1 MLLYMIEVRIVRVE
15 YDIDFHREN
24 PSMTRR
30 IAIVLFMLFLMPS
43 LSFGQIHENGD
54 VTKTVTVHVT
64 RPEAPKPIP
73 SSVFGSFLE
82 PIGKSTYGGLWADL
96 IENPSFEEGL
106 WSVEGI
112 ESLVR
117 DRPTLR
123 RASHLGLPL
132 PWEPLT
138 DQGTRYLPVRGD
150 AANSEQSLLMMALPG
165 KEVGVRQRIY
175 LPVKRQLTYIAS
187 IYLKRVSG
195 SEEVTISLRDRD
207 KPDSILASANISA
220 ISPVWKKYVVTLS
233 VPVSKAVPLAPSD
246 LVISIHNETRVLV
259 DQVSL
264 MPADNIDGLDPEE
277 VAMARDLHSPL
288 IRFGGNFTSA
298 YDWRDGVGPRDKR
311 VSKINISWGIPEY
324 NTFGTDEFLQFCRLI
339 HAEPQ
344 IALNLGS
351 DTPEHAAEWVEYVNN
366 RWPKLDG
373 SHTGGLLWELGNELW
388 GDFQVGYPSLER
400 VAAKT
405 FETSEAVRK
414 VDSHARLVATGAD
427 EDHFAEWNAV
437 QLSNPP
443 GTFDYL
449 STHFVVGDQMLLKGA
464 TKEFTTAALLALPI
478 GLENRLKAIH
488 EQIQASSHRD
498 RVKTAFTEWLL
509 YARNS
514 SDPNYTNMG
523 GAVFAAGFLN
533 SILRNSD
540 IVPISDMTGIIEFGG
555 IWKKRG
561 IVFGTPAYWVL
572 REYANANPTS
582 LLTVVSDSPSY
593 SVSNGSK
600 RLPEITDV
608 PYLDVTASTTEGGR
622 ELLLFCVNR
631 NPQYDL
637 SAKFDFASLGK
648 LQSEAMV
655 STLQAKS
662 LTVTNTEDAPD
673 TVRPSRRKEP
683 FKGFFHHSFPAG
695 SVTVITIR
703 FQ

>member
-1 MLLYMIEVRIVRVE
+1 MRGCEWSTTLAFDIES
-15 YDIDFHREN
+15 
-24 PSMTRR
+24 PSMNKR
-30 IAIVLFMLFLMPS
+30 IALVLLMLFRLTSP
-43 LSFGQIHENGD
+43 SFGQIHEKGD
-54 VTKTVTVHVT
+54 VSKTVTVHVT
-64 RPEAPKPIP
+64 RPGVPKPIP
-73 SSVFGSFLE
+73 NSVFGSFLE

-96 IENPSFEEGL
+96 VENPSFEEGL

-123 RASHLGLPL
+123 RSSHLGLPI
-132 PWEPLT
+132 PWEPLV
-138 DQGTRYLPVRGD
+138 DQGARYLPIRGD
-150 AANSEQSLLMMALPG
+150 AANSTQSLLIMGLPG
-165 KEVGVRQRIY
+165 KEIGIRQRVY
-175 LPVKRQLTYIAS
+175 LPVKRELTYLAS
-187 IYLKRVSG
+187 VYLKRISG
-195 SEEVTISLRDRD
+195 PEGVTISLRDRD
-207 KPDSILASANISA
+207 NPDSILASANISA
-220 ISPVWKKYVVTLS
+220 VSPEWKKYSVTLS
-233 VPVSKAVPLAPSD
+233 VPTSKALPLAPSD
-246 LVISIHNETRVLV
+246 LVISIHDDTRVQI

-264 MPADNIDGLDPEE
+264 MPADNIEGLDPEE

-311 VSKINISWGIPEY
+311 ISKLNVSWGIPEY
-324 NTFGTDEFLQFCRLI
+324 NTFGTDEFLQFCRLV

-351 DTPEHAAEWVEYVNN
+351 DTPEHAAEWVEYVNK
-366 RWPKLDG
+366 RWPNPDG
-373 SHTGGLLWELGNELW
+373 PHNGGLLWELGNELW

-405 FETSEAVRK
+405 VETSKAVRK
-414 VDSHARLVATGAD
+414 TDARARLIATGAD
-427 EDHFAEWNAV
+427 EDHFAKWNDV

-449 STHFVVGDQMLLKGA
+449 STHFVVGDQMLLKNP
-464 TKEFTTAALLALPI
+464 TEEFTTAASLALPI
-478 GLENRLKAIH
+478 GLENRLKAIY
-488 EQIQASSHRD
+488 EQIQASSHHD

-509 YARNS
+509 YAHNS
-514 SDPNYTNMG
+514 GDPNYANMG

-533 SILRNSD
+533 SIIRNSD
-540 IVPISDMTGIIEFGG
+540 IVPISDMTGIMEFGG

-582 LLTVVSDSPSY
+582 LLDVVSDSSNY

-600 RLPEITDV
+600 RLPEIVDV
-608 PYLDVTASTTEGGR
+608 PYLDVTASTTENGR

-631 NPQYDL
+631 NPRHSL
-637 SAKFDFASLGK
+637 SADFDLASLGK
-648 LQSEAMV
+648 LKPEAMV
-655 STLQAKS
+655 STLQAENLKA
-662 LTVTNTEDAPD
+662 TNTEDAPD
-673 TVRPSRRKEP
+673 TVRPFKQKES
-683 FKGFFHHSFPAG
+683 FRGIFHHSFPAG